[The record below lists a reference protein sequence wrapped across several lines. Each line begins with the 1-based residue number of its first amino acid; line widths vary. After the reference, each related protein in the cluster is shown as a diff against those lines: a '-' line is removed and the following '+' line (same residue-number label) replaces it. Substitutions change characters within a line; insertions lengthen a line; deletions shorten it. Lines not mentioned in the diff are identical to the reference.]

1 MSGRCSFPEDHPL
14 FAGFLPAMREK
25 IVKLLSGH
33 DVIVALGAAAFTYH
47 VEGTGPH
54 VPAGARLMQLV
65 DDPNIAA
72 WTPQGTS
79 VVGSIRLGVLD
90 LLAREP
96 PRARASP
103 GPRKAPP
110 RAEPSTPMSVAY
122 VLQTLADV
130 RDPASII
137 VEEAP
142 SARPVMQSH
151 LPILRSE
158 TFYTM
163 CSGGLGY
170 GLPAAVGV
178 ALGKP
183 GEKVIGL
190 IGDGSSMYSI
200 QALWSAAQLA
210 LPITFIILKN
220 RGYVVLKEFAA
231 TFGFERDDP
240 LPGSDLPGIDFLA
253 LARGQGCQA
262 VGVSRA
268 QDLRAVL
275 IDALR
280 SQGPTLVEVDV
291 A

>member
-1 MSGRCSFPEDHPL
+1 MVRLAERHNAAVWVAPMSGRCSFPEDHPL
-14 FAGFLPAMREK
+14 FAGFLPPMREK

-54 VPAGARLMQLV
+54 VPAGARLMQLI

-79 VVGSIRLGVLD
+79 AVGSLRLGVLD
-90 LLAREP
+90 LLAREVP
-96 PRARASP
+96 PRPRAAPAARN
-103 GPRKAPP
+103 APP
-110 RAEPSTPMSVAY
+110 RAEPSTPMSVAF
-122 VLQTLADV
+122 VLQTLAEV

-142 SARPVMQSH
+142 SARPAMQSH

-183 GEKVIGL
+183 GKKVIAL

-200 QALWSAAQLA
+200 QALWSAAQLE

-220 RGYVVLKEFAA
+220 RGYAALKEFAA
-231 TFGFERDDP
+231 
-240 LPGSDLPGIDFLA
+240 
-253 LARGQGCQA
+253 
-262 VGVSRA
+262 
-268 QDLRAVL
+268 DLR
-275 IDALR
+275 IR
-280 SQGPTLVEVDV
+280 SATTRCREPICR
-291 A
+291 ASISSR